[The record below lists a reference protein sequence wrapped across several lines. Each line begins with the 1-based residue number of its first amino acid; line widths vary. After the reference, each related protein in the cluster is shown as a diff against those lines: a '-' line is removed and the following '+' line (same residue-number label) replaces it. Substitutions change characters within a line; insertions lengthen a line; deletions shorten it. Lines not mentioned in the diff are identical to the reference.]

1 MAFTGIIII
10 GDNCIKPA
18 TSATSSPANLTAVKH
33 IFSLKQSHLT
43 PGFTTKPEW
52 ILVPPI
58 FTADIPVG
66 PQRRTHGL
74 SGSLKW

>member
-43 PGFTTKPEW
+43 PGFTTKPE
-52 ILVPPI
+52 
-58 FTADIPVG
+58 
-66 PQRRTHGL
+66 
-74 SGSLKW
+74 